1 MYFRSQL
8 MHKKLFWKLLN
19 NPYFGQKRKL
29 LLIVYQQL
37 CLIVVT
43 NIRTLICLR
52 FKKIVYKELEVLGL
66 DFKDTSSSKRI
77 FSYRYD
83 IENQKNESNRKR
95 VTLWKLYLLR
105 DTQLILLDFH
115 SETSSYAQVPVC
127 KRS

>member
-1 MYFRSQL
+1 MAE
-8 MHKKLFWKLLN
+8 KT
-19 NPYFGQKRKL
+19 KL

-43 NIRTLICLR
+43 NIGTLICLR

-83 IENQKNESNRKR
+83 IENQKNESNRTR
-95 VTLWKLYLLR
+95 VTL
-105 DTQLILLDFH
+105 
-115 SETSSYAQVPVC
+115 
-127 KRS
+127 